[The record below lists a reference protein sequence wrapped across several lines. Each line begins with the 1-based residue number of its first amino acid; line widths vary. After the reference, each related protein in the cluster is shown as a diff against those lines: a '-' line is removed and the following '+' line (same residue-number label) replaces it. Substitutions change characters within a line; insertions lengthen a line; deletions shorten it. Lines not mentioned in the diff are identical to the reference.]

1 MDLRITYP
9 TKTYD
14 ISMSTYAGIIMLL
27 FAPQSTDADGNEV
40 LAFDEM
46 RELAYDEIR
55 ELTGIPEADLKRQL
69 QSIAVAPRLRL
80 LVKIPMTKEVNNSD
94 VFKLNEKFKSPS
106 TKVKVLT
113 VSASSSASSGT
124 KVSSTNDT
132 TLAKTVQEEEF
143 EELQSSIL
151 EGRKIEVNAA
161 IVRIMK
167 SRRTINHNDL
177 ISELVKQL
185 HNRFQTLTILI
196 KQRIEDLIEKEY
208 LKRDDNDKSIYHYV
222 A

>member
-1 MDLRITYP
+1 
-9 TKTYD
+9 
-14 ISMSTYAGIIMLL
+14 
-27 FAPQSTDADGNEV
+27 
-40 LAFDEM
+40 
-46 RELAYDEIR
+46 
-55 ELTGIPEADLKRQL
+55 
-69 QSIAVAPRLRL
+69 
-80 LVKIPMTKEVNNSD
+80 MTKEVNNSD

-113 VSASSSASSGT
+113 VSASSSTSSGT

-143 EELQSSIL
+143 EEVQSSIL
-151 EGRKIEVNAA
+151 ESRKIEVNAA